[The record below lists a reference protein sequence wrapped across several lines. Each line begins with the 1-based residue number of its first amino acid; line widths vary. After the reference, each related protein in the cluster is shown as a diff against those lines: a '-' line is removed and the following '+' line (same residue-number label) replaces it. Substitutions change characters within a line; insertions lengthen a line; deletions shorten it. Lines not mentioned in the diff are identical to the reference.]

1 MNYVLVRHKVADFSK
16 WKPVY
21 DAHLPARQ
29 AAGGTELYLL
39 RNIDN
44 PNEVIVLL
52 EVEDLQKAREFVAS
66 DDLRERMQES
76 GVIDKPDT
84 YFLTT

>member
-29 AAGGTELYLL
+29 AAGAKELHLL
-39 RNIDN
+39 RNIDD
-44 PNEVIVLL
+44 PNEAVILF
-52 EVEDLQKAREFVAS
+52 EVEDLQKAREFSAS
-66 DDLRERMQES
+66 DDLRERMQEA
-76 GVIDKPDT
+76 GVIDKPDI

>member
-1 MNYVLVRHKVADFSK
+1 MPICQ
-16 WKPVY
+16 PVKQR
-21 DAHLPARQ
+21 A
-29 AAGGTELYLL
+29 ELYLL
-39 RNIDN
+39 RNVDD
-44 PNEVIVLL
+44 PNEVIVSF
-52 EVEDLQKAREFVAS
+52 EIEDLQKAREFIAS

>member
-1 MNYVLVRHKVADFSK
+1 
-16 WKPVY
+16 
-21 DAHLPARQ
+21 
-29 AAGGTELYLL
+29 
-39 RNIDN
+39 
-44 PNEVIVLL
+44 LL
-52 EVEDLQKAREFVAS
+52 EIEDLQKAREFVAS

>member
-52 EVEDLQKAREFVAS
+52 EIEDLQKAREFVAS

>member
-1 MNYVLVRHKVADFSK
+1 MNYVVVRHKVADFSK

-39 RNIDN
+39 RNIDD
-44 PNEVIVLL
+44 PNEVIVLF
-52 EVEDLQKAREFVAS
+52 EIEDLQKAREFVAS
-66 DDLRERMQES
+66 DDLRDRMQEA

>member
-39 RNIDN
+39 RNIDD
-44 PNEVIVLL
+44 PNEVIVLF
-52 EVEDLQKAREFVAS
+52 EIEDLQKAREFVAS

>member
-1 MNYVLVRHKVADFSK
+1 MNYVLVRHKVTDFSK

-39 RNIDN
+39 RNIDD
-44 PNEVIVLL
+44 PNEVIVLF
-52 EVEDLQKAREFVAS
+52 EIEDLQKAREFVAS

-76 GVIDKPDT
+76 RVIDKLDT

>member
-1 MNYVLVRHKVADFSK
+1 
-16 WKPVY
+16 
-21 DAHLPARQ
+21 LPARQ

-39 RNIDN
+39 RNIDD
-44 PNEVIVLL
+44 PNEVIVLF
-52 EVEDLQKAREFVAS
+52 EIEDLQKAREFVAS

-76 GVIDKPDT
+76 RVIDKPDT